1 MCSSWGLIKV
11 QFIDLRG
18 SEIPCSLVR
27 IRSAVQ
33 IDWDICCPMSVWTL
47 QPGLCISYMYTF
59 QDQTV
64 VWSVQCQHNA
74 VYYSLWSIWPVHQ
87 SESQCITVH
96 FSALA
101 HVECLTSASQC
112 ITVYFSALAHV
123 EQCITVFQCIGAR
136 GVSKQCIAIS
146 SVFQCIGARGVSEQ
160 TGTEEQLLRPAS
172 PPDKCHCLRSSSS
185 LSSHVNNLVYLGRS
199 TST

>member
-74 VYYSLWSIWPVHQ
+74 VYYSLWSIWPVHH
-87 SESQCITVH
+87 S
-96 FSALA
+96 
-101 HVECLTSASQC
+101 
-112 ITVYFSALAHV
+112 
-123 EQCITVFQCIGAR
+123 
-136 GVSKQCIAIS
+136 AIS
-146 SVFQCIGARGVSEQ
+146 SVFHCTGARGVSEQ